1 MIDYIWVR
9 GRYKGDTAR
18 YVKGLIDSGIGYYQ
32 LEMGQDGRQT
42 YVDVAFPFIPD
53 EDGIPEHLIK
63 ITNDLQIQK
72 LEKKRQR
79 RIVPGKTFKN
89 DLLKV

>member
-18 YVKGLIDSGIGYYQ
+18 YVKGLIDGGIGYYQ

-63 ITNDLQIQK
+63 ITNDLQIHK

-89 DLLKV
+89 NLAKV